1 MPFFA
6 PFRLTF
12 FLISDIIIYYSI
24 MGKCLEFPKTI
35 KDGFLMSKGFL
46 KFWRRM
52 LFASLWRSVLP
63 GASLALGTFAVLLCL
78 YKQMLSP
85 LTPLHATCIAL
96 GAGLVLAAVL
106 FAVLFPYKKR
116 LARKL
121 DRELHMREGVQTM
134 LAYADR
140 QDAIMQLQREQTDE
154 KLRATPAKHLRI
166 RHFGTC
172 LVCFVL
178 AIGMSVTAF
187 AVPAKQPEPAPAP
200 VEPPFELGEWE
211 TVALQNLIEEVRAS
225 TMSESA
231 KTQTVASLE
240 SLLEA
245 LYTTKTQSRMKTLV
259 VDTVVGVRG
268 FVSDVVTLRAIAP
281 ILSQSG
287 SSYTRKLERA
297 LAKQDPAEFKQ
308 ALDAIAAELGADD
321 TFDVAIHVMS
331 DEIKMALRNS
341 GADEQDMLYVELDRL
356 ANTLATVVEKLP
368 DYTLTWGRMQI
379 NDAFGTAHVQM
390 SKALS
395 QQRYDA
401 EMGAYVEMRLLE
413 IFGLSASDLPAGESG
428 TEQGPQTPGQYDDD
442 DDDQSV
448 SDGGMGSGELIV
460 GSQDIIYDPTKDD
473 HVKYSEVIDMYNAIF
488 IESKID
494 GILSDEMAE
503 LIEAYFTALFS
514 PSNKD

>member
-1 MPFFA
+1 
-6 PFRLTF
+6 
-12 FLISDIIIYYSI
+12 
-24 MGKCLEFPKTI
+24 
-35 KDGFLMSKGFL
+35 MSKGFL

-63 GASLALGTFAVLLCL
+63 GASLALGTFAVLFVL
-78 YKQMLSP
+78 YKRMILSLSP
-85 LTPLHATCIAL
+85 LLCSGIAL
-96 GAGLVLAAVL
+96 GVGLVIAAVL
-106 FAVLFPYKKR
+106 FAILYPYKKR

-154 KLRATPAKHLRI
+154 KLRATPAKRLKI

-172 LVCFVL
+172 IVSLVL

-187 AVPAKQPEPAPAP
+187 AIPAKQPEMPP
-200 VEPPFELGEWE
+200 VPEEPPFELSEWE
-211 TVALQNLIEEVRAS
+211 MVALQNLIEEVRAS

-231 KTQTVASLE
+231 KQQTVDSLE

-245 LYTTKTQSRMKTLV
+245 LRTTKTQSRMKTLV
-259 VDTVVGVRG
+259 VDTIISVRK
-268 FVSDVVTLRAIAP
+268 FVSDVVTLRVIAP

-287 SSYTRKLERA
+287 SSYTRSLERA
-297 LAKQDPAEFKQ
+297 LAKQDSAEFKQ
-308 ALDAIAAELGADD
+308 ALDAIATAIGEDD
-321 TFDVAIHVMS
+321 AFDMAVHVLS
-331 DEIKMALRNS
+331 DELKMALRNS
-341 GADEQDMLYVELDRL
+341 GADEQDALYMEIDRL
-356 ANTLATVVEKLP
+356 ANTLAIVVEKLP

-379 NDAFGTAHVQM
+379 NDALGTAHVQM

-401 EMGAYVEMRLLE
+401 EMGAYVENRLLE
-413 IFGLSASDLPAGESG
+413 IFGLSASDLPAENGDAA
-428 TEQGPQTPGQYDDD
+428 QGPQTPGEYDDD

-448 SDGGMGSGELIV
+448 TDGGMGSGELIV

-473 HVKYSEVIDMYNAIF
+473 HVKYSEVIDLYNAIF
-488 IESKID
+488 LESKID
-494 GILSDEMAE
+494 GLLSDEMAE

>member
-1 MPFFA
+1 M
-6 PFRLTF
+6 
-12 FLISDIIIYYSI
+12 
-24 MGKCLEFPKTI
+24 E
-35 KDGFLMSKGFL
+35 KGFR

-52 LFASLWRSVLP
+52 LFASLWRSALP
-63 GASLALGTFAVLLCL
+63 GVSLALGTFAVLLFL

-85 LTPLHATCIAL
+85 LTPMQATCIAL
-96 GAGLVLAAVL
+96 GAGLLLGAGL
-106 FAVLFPYKKR
+106 FVCLFPYKKR

-140 QDAIMQLQREQTDE
+140 QDAIMQLQREQTDR
-154 KLRATPAKHLRI
+154 KLRETPAKQLKI

-187 AVPAKQPEPAPAP
+187 AVPAKQPEPPPAP
-200 VEPPFELGEWE
+200 EEPPFELSAWE

-231 KTQTVASLE
+231 KQQTVTALE
-240 SLLEA
+240 DLLEA
-245 LYTTKTQSRMKTLV
+245 LYTTKTQNRMKTLV
-259 VDTVVGVRG
+259 VDTVISVRG
-268 FVSDVVTLRAIAP
+268 FVGEVVTLNAIAA
-281 ILSQSG
+281 ILEKSG

-297 LAKQDPAEFKQ
+297 LAEQDSAEFKQ
-308 ALDAIAAELGADD
+308 ALDDIAAEIGEDD
-321 TFDVAIHVMS
+321 AFDVAIHVMS

-341 GADEQDMLYVELDRL
+341 GAAEQDMLYVELDRL
-356 ANTLATVVEKLP
+356 ANTLANVVEKLP
-368 DYTLTWGRMQI
+368 DYTLTWGRMQVS
-379 NDAFGTAHVQM
+379 DAFGTAHVQM

-401 EMGAYVEMRLLE
+401 EMGAYVETRLLE
-413 IFGLSASDLPAGESG
+413 IFGLSAADLPVGEG
-428 TEQGPQTPGQYDDD
+428 NAEQGPQTPGDYEDDD
-442 DDDQSV
+442 KDQTV

-473 HVKYSEVIDMYNAIF
+473 HVKYSEVIDIYNAIF
-488 IESKID
+488 LESKID
-494 GILSDEMAE
+494 GLLSDDMAE

>member
-1 MPFFA
+1 
-6 PFRLTF
+6 
-12 FLISDIIIYYSI
+12 
-24 MGKCLEFPKTI
+24 
-35 KDGFLMSKGFL
+35 MSKGFL

-63 GASLALGTFAVLLCL
+63 GVSLALGTFAVLFLL
-78 YKQMLSP
+78 YKRMLLSLSP
-85 LTPLHATCIAL
+85 LLCASVAL
-96 GAGLVLAAVL
+96 GAGLVLGAIL
-106 FAVLFPYKKR
+106 FTCLFPYKKR

-140 QDAIMQLQREQTDE
+140 QDTMMQLQREQTDQ
-154 KLRATPAKHLRI
+154 KLCATPAKRLKI

-172 LVCFVL
+172 VVCFLL

-187 AVPAKQPEPAPAP
+187 AIPAKQPEPEPAP
-200 VEPPFELGEWE
+200 VETPFELGEWE
-211 TVALQNLIEEVRAS
+211 SIALQNLIEEVRAS
-225 TMSESA
+225 TMSEGA

-245 LYTTKTQSRMKTLV
+245 LRTTKTQSRMKTLV
-259 VDTVVGVRG
+259 VNTVVSVRG
-268 FVSDVVTLRAIAP
+268 FVNEVVTLRAIAP
-281 ILSQSG
+281 ILGASG
-287 SSYTRKLERA
+287 SSYTKQLERA
-297 LAKQDPAEFKQ
+297 LAKQDSAEFKQ
-308 ALDAIAAELGADD
+308 ALDAIAVELGADD
-321 TFDVAIHVMS
+321 AFDVAIHVMS

-341 GADEQDMLYVELDRL
+341 GASEQDMLHVELDRL
-356 ANTLATVVEKLP
+356 ANTLASVVEKLP
-368 DYTLTWGRMQI
+368 DYTLTWGKMQV
-379 NDAFGTAHVQM
+379 NDAFGTAHVQI

-401 EMGAYVEMRLLE
+401 EMGAYVEARLLE

-460 GSQDIIYDPTKDD
+460 GSQDVIYDPGKDD
-473 HVKYSEVIDMYNAIF
+473 YVKYSEVIDIYNAIF
-488 IESKID
+488 LESKID
-494 GILSDEMAE
+494 GLLSDEMAE